1 MSHLTDESLIAPGAT
16 LDDLR
21 RQNLTQVLRLAHH
34 EGPLSRADLT
44 RATGLN
50 RSTIGGLVGELQ
62 VLGLL
67 DELDA
72 EPTRRVGR
80 PSRHVAA
87 SDRTIVIAVNPEV
100 DAIDIGVVAMGSRI
114 LHRVRYRNPH
124 PPNAEEFV
132 NIVETVIDSLVP
144 REDDRRL
151 LGVALAIP
159 GLVRESDG
167 TVLLAPHLGW
177 RDESVGAALGR
188 IRGLRV
194 VAGNDANC
202 GVVAESAFGA
212 ARRSGVVV
220 YLNGGASGI
229 GSGITVDGQLLSGQ
243 SGHAGEFGHTL
254 VNSSG
259 VVCHCG
265 AVGCLET
272 EVRREA
278 LMQAV
283 GDVSPEA
290 LGDDLRAA
298 WNAGDGPVRTEITR
312 QLGYIGTVLR
322 TIVNTLNPQM
332 IVLGGFLA
340 SILDAVG
347 ADQMKA
353 EAGGTLPGGLSE
365 VEIVSTALGDDI
377 LLVGAAEMLFQPLIE
392 APAAQS
398 GGTAHRGDSR

>member
-1 MSHLTDESLIAPGAT
+1 MSHLIGEAPSAPGGT

-21 RQNLTQVLRLAHH
+21 RQNLTQVLRLAHQ

-62 VLGLL
+62 ERGLL

-80 PSRHVAA
+80 PSRQVAA
-87 SDRTIVIAVNPEV
+87 SDNTVVIAVNPEV
-100 DAIDIGVVAMGSRI
+100 DAIDIALIGMGGGI
-114 LHRVRYRNPH
+114 LHRVRHRNQHLPT
-124 PPNAEEFV
+124 ADEFV
-132 NIVETVIDSLVP
+132 SIVETVVDSLAP
-144 REDDRRL
+144 QSDARNL

-159 GLVRESDG
+159 GLVRASDG

-177 RDESVGAALGR
+177 RDESVGVALHR

-202 GVVAESAFGA
+202 GVVAESTFGA

-259 VVCHCG
+259 VLCHCG
-265 AVGCLET
+265 AIGCLET
-272 EVRREA
+272 EVRRSA
-278 LMQAV
+278 LLEAV
-283 GDVSPEA
+283 GDCSPA
-290 LGDDLRAA
+290 LLGDRLTTA
-298 WNAGDGPVRTEITR
+298 WARGEGVAHDEIAR
-312 QLGYIGTVLR
+312 QLLHIGTVLR
-322 TIVNTLNPQM
+322 TIVNTLNPQT

-340 SILDAVG
+340 SLLDAVG
-347 ADQMKA
+347 ADRMKRA
-353 EAGGTLPGGLSE
+353 AGGTLPGGLSE
-365 VEIVSTALGDDI
+365 VEIVSTSLGDDI
-377 LLVGAAEMLFQPLIE
+377 LLIGAAEMLIQPLIE
-392 APAAQS
+392 DPTSIGAF
-398 GGTAHRGDSR
+398 